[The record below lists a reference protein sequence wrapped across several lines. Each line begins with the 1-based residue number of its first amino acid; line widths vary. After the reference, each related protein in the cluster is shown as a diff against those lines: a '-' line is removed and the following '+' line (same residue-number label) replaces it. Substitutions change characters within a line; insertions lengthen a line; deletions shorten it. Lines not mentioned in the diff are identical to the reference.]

1 MRFEALPVTEKDRLR
16 EIEGLDVDDR
26 ELSSEEDWLTDG
38 VVEEDAPSEA
48 VPEPVA
54 HGRPERVRELVAEGD
69 EELLRL
75 IEIVEDT
82 VELLEAREAEPETE
96 GVDVADCEALR
107 VTVGELVM
115 EREMAPERVN
125 EGDAVVLRDWALD
138 AVYDGEG
145 VVLLE
150 ALGEAVSLTDG
161 LPERETV
168 EDAVEDFEMEDE
180 GDVEGLAVSVLDC
193 DDEFVG
199 RGDRVKEG
207 ESVGERDSVGDTV
220 PVPEPLGVPVEV
232 LDCEEDLDSDGDAVP
247 DTDTEEQLLTRGEPE
262 LVGEMRG
269 ELEADGDAVSE
280 RDVRLE
286 AVSDTVDSRVA
297 ADVAVEVGVFPD
309 VTDVVDEPVLLCVAA
324 DVNVRCAVLVLLVLG
339 EAVTEEERVVVEL
352 FDGAAEVVL
361 EAVVDDDDVELF
373 VSCVELLCELLALLH
388 TDVVEDVVTLADD
401 DADAVAVAEVRPER
415 DSAVVGVTLEL
426 ADALNVPE
434 PDAVVVDDAL
444 SERTDAVRETETVA
458 VCDVDVEALTLTVD
472 DGERDTM
479 GLGDDERELWPDF
492 DADTEPE
499 EEASREALRVAA
511 LPVKDTVLVGVVE
524 AKMVVVGEDVLPSE
538 GLTKEVRE
546 GLGERENVPDGE
558 GLREMDGEGVDD
570 SEATGDR
577 EAETDTEAQRVAAE
591 EREAVVDAD
600 RHTVAVSVR
609 KGVADRAG
617 VVEVDGERDT
627 EAEPDFEIV
636 AVKLPG
642 ALAVL
647 VTLRVRVPAA
657 PVLDSEGVA
666 EALAAGER
674 DTEGDPL
681 DEGVGANT
689 VAVKMPVA
697 DSVRVIR
704 GLFDAMLALAV
715 TEAVDVEL
723 ARAEAVVVG
732 DANLTEREA
741 NALAEML
748 TVEVDDFEAL
758 AEGDAMLAVGCGDS
772 LGERDAERDLV
783 PETVTVGEKVV
794 VSL

>member
-609 KGVADRAG
+609 
-617 VVEVDGERDT
+617 
-627 EAEPDFEIV
+627 
-636 AVKLPG
+636 
-642 ALAVL
+642 
-647 VTLRVRVPAA
+647 
-657 PVLDSEGVA
+657 
-666 EALAAGER
+666 
-674 DTEGDPL
+674 
-681 DEGVGANT
+681 
-689 VAVKMPVA
+689 
-697 DSVRVIR
+697 
-704 GLFDAMLALAV
+704 
-715 TEAVDVEL
+715 
-723 ARAEAVVVG
+723 
-732 DANLTEREA
+732 
-741 NALAEML
+741 
-748 TVEVDDFEAL
+748 
-758 AEGDAMLAVGCGDS
+758 
-772 LGERDAERDLV
+772 
-783 PETVTVGEKVV
+783 
-794 VSL
+794 